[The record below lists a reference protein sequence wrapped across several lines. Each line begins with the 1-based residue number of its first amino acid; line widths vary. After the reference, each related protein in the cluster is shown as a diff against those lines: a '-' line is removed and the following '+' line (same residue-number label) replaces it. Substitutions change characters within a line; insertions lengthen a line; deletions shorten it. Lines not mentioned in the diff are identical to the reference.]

1 MHVPVLLEVATDLLT
16 ENRGK
21 VYLDCTLGG
30 GGHARKILE
39 KVPQAKLIGIDVDE
53 EATEIAKENLKEFG
67 ERVSIYK
74 ANFKDLD
81 LVLKEEGVEKVD
93 GVLFD
98 LGMSMY
104 QIRSGRGFSFQGDEP
119 LDMRMDKDQRL
130 TAYEVVNKYPERELE
145 RIIREY
151 GEERLSKKIARAIV
165 RRREKKP
172 IETTKE
178 LVEVILSVYPEKLKR
193 SKIHP
198 ATRTFQ
204 AIRIEVNKELENL
217 KIGLG
222 KALEALNPKGRLVV
236 ISFHSLEDRIVKR
249 FMKEKSDKLKV
260 LTKKP
265 VTPSEEEVRMNPSS
279 RSAKLRAGERV

>member
-30 GGHARKILE
+30 GGHARRVLE
-39 KVPQAKLIGIDVDE
+39 KVPEAKLIGIDVDE

-74 ANFKDLD
+74 ANFRDLD

-93 GVLFD
+93 GILFD

-130 TAYEVVNKYPERELE
+130 TAYEVVNRYPERDLE

-217 KIGLG
+217 RIGLG

-249 FMKEKSDKLKV
+249 FMKEKSDKLRI

-265 VTPSEEEVRMNPSS
+265 ITPSEEEVRMNPSS

>member
-30 GGHARKILE
+30 GGHARRVLE
-39 KVPQAKLIGIDVDE
+39 KVPEAKLIGIDVDE

>member
-16 ENRGK
+16 ENGGK

-30 GGHARKILE
+30 GGHARRVLE
-39 KVPQAKLIGIDVDE
+39 KVPEAKLIGIDVDE

-74 ANFKDLD
+74 ANFRDLD

-93 GVLFD
+93 GILFD

-130 TAYEVVNKYPERELE
+130 TAYEVVNRYPERDLE

-204 AIRIEVNKELENL
+204 AIRIEVNRELENL
-217 KIGLG
+217 KVGLS

-236 ISFHSLEDRIVKR
+236 ISFHSLEDRIVKK
-249 FMKEKSDKLKV
+249 FMKENSDKLKV

-265 VTPSEEEVRMNPSS
+265 ITPSEEEVRMNPSS

>member
-16 ENRGK
+16 ENGGK

-30 GGHARKILE
+30 GGHARRVLE
-39 KVPQAKLIGIDVDE
+39 KVPEAKLIGIDVDE

-74 ANFKDLD
+74 ANFRDLD

-130 TAYEVVNKYPERELE
+130 TAYEVVNRYPERDLE

-217 KIGLG
+217 RIGLG

-249 FMKEKSDKLKV
+249 FMKEKSDKLRV

>member
-30 GGHARKILE
+30 GGHARRVLE
-39 KVPQAKLIGIDVDE
+39 KVPEAKLIGIDVDE

-74 ANFKDLD
+74 ANFRDLD

-93 GVLFD
+93 GILFD

-130 TAYEVVNKYPERELE
+130 TAYEVVNRYPERDLE

-217 KIGLG
+217 RIGLG

-249 FMKEKSDKLKV
+249 FMKEKSDKLRV